1 MNVLGCSVQLYC
13 FILFCDKT
21 MRILHVI
28 TSLHIGGAERLMV
41 DLLPILRDAGNNVE
55 LLLFDGLDTPF
66 KKELKQKGI
75 VVHQLFPGG
84 DVKYIKF
91 RVYNPINILR
101 LRQYLGGYD
110 IIHTHNTACQLFVP
124 LSKWLFRKK
133 TVLVTT
139 EHNAT
144 NRRRDKSWLKS
155 IDCWMYRQYSRIIC
169 IADQTNENLQ
179 EYIGAQSKIL
189 TIYNGVN
196 ISQFVKPIN
205 DICGKTNYVLSMVA
219 AFRLQKDHETLLRAM
234 SRLPMNYRLQL
245 VGRDFLDRVPSL
257 KAMCKSLGIEDRVDF
272 MGGRTDI
279 PDILAGSDVVVLS
292 SHWEGLSLSSIEG
305 MASGRP
311 FVASDVDG
319 LHEMVG
325 GAGVLFPHGDDKALA
340 EKIQYLCEHP
350 DEYRAVAERC
360 QEKAKQYDISV
371 MAEKYLE
378 LYKKVYEENQKD
390 N

>member
-1 MNVLGCSVQLYC
+1 M
-13 FILFCDKT
+13 I
-21 MRILHVI
+21 
-28 TSLHIGGAERLMV
+28 
-41 DLLPILRDAGNNVE
+41 
-55 LLLFDGLDTPF
+55 
-66 KKELKQKGI
+66 
-75 VVHQLFPGG
+75 
-84 DVKYIKF
+84 
-91 RVYNPINILR
+91 
-101 LRQYLGGYD
+101 
-110 IIHTHNTACQLFVP
+110 
-124 LSKWLFRKK
+124 
-133 TVLVTT
+133 
-139 EHNAT
+139 
-144 NRRRDKSWLKS
+144 
-155 IDCWMYRQYSRIIC
+155 
-169 IADQTNENLQ
+169 
-179 EYIGAQSKIL
+179 
-189 TIYNGVN
+189 TIYNGVDVN
-196 ISQFVKPIN
+196 RFFKPIA
-205 DICGKTNYVLSMVA
+205 DISKKQKYMVSMIA
-219 AFRLQKDHETLLRAM
+219 AFRKEKDHETLLRAM
-234 SRLPMNYRLQL
+234 SRLPINYRLQL
-245 VGRDFLDRVPSL
+245 VGRDFSDRVPSL

-350 DEYRAVAERC
+350 DEYREVAERC

>member
-1 MNVLGCSVQLYC
+1 
-13 FILFCDKT
+13 

-41 DLLPILRDAGNNVE
+41 DLLPILRDAGNDVE
-55 LLLFDGLDTPF
+55 LLLFDGLETPF

-101 LRQYLGGYD
+101 LRHYLRGYD

-124 LSKWLFRKK
+124 VSQLFLRKK
-133 TVLVTT
+133 TQLITT
-139 EHNAT
+139 EHST
-144 NRRRDKSWLKS
+144 NNKRRSLKCLKYL
-155 IDCWMYRQYSRIIC
+155 DRWMYSKYYAVIC
-169 IADQTNENLQ
+169 ISEQAGINLKNYIEN
-179 EYIGAQSKIL
+179 INSML
-189 TIYNGVN
+189 TIYNGVDVN
-196 ISQFVKPIN
+196 RFFKPIA
-205 DICGKTNYVLSMVA
+205 DISKKQNYTVSMIA
-219 AFRLQKDHETLLRAM
+219 AFRKEKDHETVLRAM

-360 QEKAKQYDISV
+360 QVKAKQYDISV